1 MFKKV
6 ISTALALT
14 MILGLTACGSTVGS
28 GTPET
33 TTTAEAAKAATDETL
48 EKTVEAAE
56 NAGYKIGI
64 IKTKERDRF
73 ALYCGVSSF
82 LPSHTVQRSIR
93 ADIP

>member
-48 EKTVEAAE
+48 ERRWRRQKTPV
-56 NAGYKIGI
+56 I
-64 IKTKERDRF
+64 
-73 ALYCGVSSF
+73 
-82 LPSHTVQRSIR
+82 RSEL
-93 ADIP
+93 